1 MSANNTT
8 IVNNLI
14 YNLTTSNFNATNL
27 SYNPFGIRL
36 SGGTGHKLYHN
47 TVRMT
52 GTQASYGANTAGSL
66 SAALLVMNVASITEM
81 KDNILTNDIVGLAGT
96 RSFCIYMDK
105 SVSCFIQASDYNDLY
120 PSGPYGLCGMYVPV
134 VSSEILCPTLAD
146 WQAASGKDVHSISA
160 DPLYTSA
167 TNLMP
172 TNYAIGKKGTQVTGV
187 TTDFAQVIRTNPPDI
202 GAYEFGVAA
211 TTVAA
216 NGITMDGATLNGS
229 VLSNVV
235 TVTTFFDYGTT
246 TAYGQ
251 TVAATPGTV
260 SPGTSAQNFSAA
272 VTGLLPLTTYHFRAR
287 VVTPGSA
294 EITGPDSTFTT
305 SLPENTSVQNVT
317 IVNGQDTCF
326 NATNTITVAGGGT
339 TFVVQNGG
347 SATMIAG
354 EKILYLPG
362 TVVEAGGYMLGY
374 ITQNG
379 QYCGTQ
385 PTAPMVAASI
395 PGTHPLVSEKP
406 AFRIF
411 PNPTTG
417 SFTLEMTGDGQFQGS
432 VAQICDIRGNKVV
445 DIDLSGTNRQVIS
458 LEDQPRGMYFIRVIN
473 GQGSETG
480 KVIKQ

>member
-1 MSANNTT
+1 MEKMDTY
-8 IVNNLI
+8 I
-14 YNLTTSNFNATNL
+14 
-27 SYNPFGIRL
+27 SY
-36 SGGTGHKLYHN
+36 
-47 TVRMT
+47 
-52 GTQASYGANTAGSL
+52 
-66 SAALLVMNVASITEM
+66 
-81 KDNILTNDIVGLAGT
+81 
-96 RSFCIYMDK
+96 
-105 SVSCFIQASDYNDLY
+105 SDYNDLWY
-120 PSGPYGLCGMYVPV
+120 SGPYGLCAMYSPYPTI
-134 VSSEILCPTLAD
+134 EILCPTLAD
-146 WQAASGKDVHSISA
+146 WQAATATWLFYLDVHSVSA

-211 TTVAA
+211 TTEAA
-216 NGITMDGATLNGS
+216 TGITTGGATLNGS

-235 TVTTFFDYGTT
+235 AVTTFFDYGTT

-251 TVAATPGTV
+251 TVAATPGTL
-260 SPGTSAQNFSAA
+260 SPGTAAQNFSAA

-385 PTAPMVAASI
+385 PTAPMVAASV
-395 PGTHPLVSEKP
+395 PGTDPLVTEKP
-406 AFRIF
+406 AFRIY

-417 SFTLEMTGDGQFQGS
+417 SFTLEMTGEGQLQGG
-432 VAQICDIRGNKVV
+432 VAQICDIRGNKVL
-445 DIDLSGTNRQVIS
+445 DIDLNGVNRQVIS